1 MAAEFDSGLFVNANL
16 RKEWHGLGQIV
27 PTVPRSTQEAMQM
40 AGMDWRVTESPVITI
55 GDDDDAEPSLVEGW
69 KCLRRSDNQ
78 SVLHVCKRSWTPVQ
92 NQDAFAWFDPIIAD
106 GDAEISAAVSLR
118 GGRRIAITAKINDRL
133 GDVVGGDPVESY
145 LLLFNSHDG
154 TLPLGFKFTNVRVV
168 CQNTLNEATHDQ
180 HGNFGGDMVWD
191 EKSARIRHTSSIHD
205 NMAAVRDA
213 LDIQQRVFRY
223 TLDQYRDMA
232 KVDLSASAF
241 NQYLATVF
249 ADDLQVDKDKV
260 RPVTSLRHYDQLVAN
275 FESGVGAT
283 LPGVRGTAWAAY
295 NAVTEWT
302 SHQRGKDDVD
312 AARKRLNN
320 LWFGTGGKIN
330 QAAHQAALSLV

>member
-1 MAAEFDSGLFVNANL
+1 MAAEFDSGLFVNADL
-16 RKEWHGLGQIV
+16 RREWHGLGQIV
-27 PTVPRSTQEAMQM
+27 STVPRSTQEAMQM

-55 GDDDDAEPSLVEGW
+55 GDGDDAEPDLVEGW

-118 GGRRIAITAKINDRL
+118 GGRRIAITAKIKGQV
-133 GDVVGGDPVESY
+133 GDVAGGDPVEAY

-191 EKSARIRHTSSIHD
+191 EKSARIRHTSSIHS

-213 LDIQQRVFRY
+213 IDIQKRVFRY
-223 TLDQYRDMA
+223 TLDQYREMA
-232 KVDLSASAF
+232 KVDLSAAAF
-241 NQYLATVF
+241 DQYLATVF
-249 ADDLQVDKDKV
+249 ADDLQVDKATV
-260 RPVTSLRHYDQLVAN
+260 RPVTSLRNY
-275 FESGVGAT
+275 GV
-283 LPGVRGTAWAAY
+283 
-295 NAVTEWT
+295 NA
-302 SHQRGKDDVD
+302 
-312 AARKRLNN
+312 
-320 LWFGTGGKIN
+320 
-330 QAAHQAALSLV
+330 